1 MVEINQ
7 LKKVDDILNSE
18 GTILGLYEQ
27 KTGNL
32 FLSSYLKD
40 GSGEIYYSTD
50 KETLKKYFN
59 SEMTLKQVYLES
71 SDSLVTRKFRKETE
85 TFIKQELTDLIQC
98 GDNLFSEISKSMR
111 NDKLAREFFDS

>member
-18 GTILGLYEQ
+18 GTILRLYAQES
-27 KTGNL
+27 GNL

-85 TFIKQELTDLIQC
+85 TFIKEDLTDLILC
-98 GDNLFSEISKSMR
+98 GDSLFSEISSDMR
-111 NDKLAREFFDS
+111 NDKLAREFSDS

>member
-7 LKKVDDILNSE
+7 LKKVDSILNSE
-18 GTILGLYEQ
+18 GTILGLFEH
-27 KTGNL
+27 KTGIL

-40 GSGEIYYSTD
+40 GSGEVYYSTN

-71 SDSLVTRKFRKETE
+71 DDFLASRKFRGETAS
-85 TFIKQELTDLIQC
+85 FIKEDLTDLIQC
-98 GDNLFSEISKSMR
+98 GDSLFSELSSDMR
-111 NDKLAREFFDS
+111 NDKLASEF

>member
-18 GTILGLYEQ
+18 GTILGLYQ
-27 KTGNL
+27 HKSGNL

-40 GSGEIYYSTD
+40 RSGEIYYSTD

-59 SEMTLKQVYLES
+59 SEMKLKQVYLES
-71 SDSLVTRKFRKETE
+71 SDFLVTRKLGKETE
-85 TFIKQELTDLIQC
+85 TFIKEDLTDLILC
-98 GDNLFSEISKSMR
+98 GDSLFSEISKDMR
-111 NDKLAREFFDS
+111 NDKLAREFSDS